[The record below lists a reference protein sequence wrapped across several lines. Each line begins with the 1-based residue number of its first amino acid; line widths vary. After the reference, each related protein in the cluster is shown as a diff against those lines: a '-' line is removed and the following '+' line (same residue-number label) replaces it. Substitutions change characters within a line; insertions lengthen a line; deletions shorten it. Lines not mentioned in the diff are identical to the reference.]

1 MTHYRI
7 SVTPLG
13 PWETDLV
20 SGTVWGQL
28 AWAVR
33 YLEGEAA
40 FGAWLD
46 GQARDPWL
54 VSSRMP
60 EGMLPKPIL
69 PSAPDGPGAADLDEA
84 DRLKAYRK
92 AEFIDEKVFL
102 KLRDQM
108 GAHALAREVVER
120 PGGTTAGARVLRSAH
135 NRIDRS
141 TGRTPEEG
149 GLFFH
154 DLVVDAPDRRSQL
167 FVHTSSPCREK
178 LEALFGFIGSS
189 GYGANASTGCGH
201 MKFDVAEETQLFAGR
216 GNRAVTLSH
225 GTLTPGM
232 GAPRY
237 RQHVHHGKLGGHFA
251 SGAFSPFK
259 YPIFM
264 VRPGATF
271 TPAGEGLFG
280 ELLSG
285 IHHDPEL
292 AGIRHHA
299 LHLPLLFTEAT
310 A

>member
-1 MTHYRI
+1 MIHYRI
-7 SVTPLG
+7 TVTPLG
-13 PWETDLV
+13 PRETELV

-33 YLEGEAA
+33 YLDGEAA
-40 FGAWLD
+40 FAVWLD

-60 EGMLPKPIL
+60 EGMLPNPL
-69 PSAPDGPGAADLDEA
+69 LAPAPEGPGIADLDEA

-92 AEFIDEKVFL
+92 AEFIDERVFL
-102 KLRDQM
+102 KLRDRM
-108 GAHALAREVVER
+108 GAPALARAVAERLAGPGDGAHALM
-120 PGGTTAGARVLRSAH
+120 SAH
-135 NRIDRS
+135 NRISRS

-154 DLVVDAPDRRSQL
+154 DIIVDPPERRSQL
-167 FVHTSSPCREK
+167 FMRTSSPCREK
-178 LEALFGFIGSS
+178 IEALFGFIGSN
-189 GYGANASTGCGH
+189 GFGANASTGCGH
-201 MKFDVAEETQLFAGR
+201 MKFEIEEEKRLFTGN
-216 GNRAVTLSH
+216 GNRAVSLSH

-259 YPIFM
+259 YPILM

-271 TPAGEGLFG
+271 TPAGEGPFG

-285 IHHDPEL
+285 VHHDPEL

-299 LHLPLLFTEAT
+299 LHLPLLYTEAT

>member
-7 SVTPLG
+7 TVTPLG

-20 SGTVWGQL
+20 SGTLWGQL

-40 FGAWLD
+40 FTTWME

-54 VSSRMP
+54 LSSAMP
-60 EGMLPKPIL
+60 EGMLPKPL
-69 PSAPDGPGAADLDEA
+69 LAPARQTARDLEEA
-84 DRLKAYRK
+84 DRQKSFRK
-92 AEFIDEKVFL
+92 VGFIGEKVFL
-102 KLRDQM
+102 DLRERM
-108 GAHALAREVVER
+108 AAGVLAKAVTER
-120 PGGTTAGARVLRSAH
+120 QSAGESAARVFRSAH
-135 NRIDRS
+135 NRISRS
-141 TGRTPEEG
+141 TGRTPDEG

-154 DLVVDAPDRRSQL
+154 DVAVSPPKDRLQL
-167 FVHTSSPCREK
+167 FVRTSSPCREK
-178 LEALFGFIGSS
+178 LETLFDFVGTNGF
-189 GYGANASTGCGH
+189 GANASTGCGH
-201 MKFDVAEETQLFAGR
+201 MKFDVAEEKQLFSGG
-216 GNRAVTLSH
+216 GNRALSLSH
-225 GTLTPGM
+225 GTLTSGM
-232 GAPRY
+232 DTPRY
-237 RQHVHHGKLGGHFA
+237 RQHIHHGKLGGHFA